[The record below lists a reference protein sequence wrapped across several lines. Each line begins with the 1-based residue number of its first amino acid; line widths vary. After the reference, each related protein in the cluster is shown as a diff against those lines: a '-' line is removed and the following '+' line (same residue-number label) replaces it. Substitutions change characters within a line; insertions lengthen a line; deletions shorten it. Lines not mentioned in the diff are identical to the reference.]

1 MSYASLLLHLDPGR
15 RVDHCFEVAAR
26 LARRFEAHLTA
37 LATPFDTSSL
47 PDAVADPHDIERPR
61 RLAAEAV
68 ARFEDQ
74 ARRFGL
80 HSFEGVVAPGDAG
93 DALIARGRLNDLVI
107 LGQADPARPDHGAQ
121 ASLVARVVLDGA
133 PPTLVVPYAGRP
145 AEIGSH
151 VLVGWS
157 DSRPAARAI
166 AAAMPLLRAARRVT
180 LMHVMGT
187 TAWRDPAVAAHLDE
201 AVRWL
206 ARHGVQAH
214 PAIEPSGVDPG
225 DALLSRAADLDVDLV
240 VMGAWSHSRLVE
252 RLRGGVTRTMLG
264 SMTAPVLM
272 AH

>member
-1 MSYASLLLHLDPGR
+1 MLLHLDAGR
-15 RVDHCFEVAAR
+15 RVDHCFDVAAR

-37 LATPFDTSSL
+37 LATPFDTSAL
-47 PDAVADPHDIERPR
+47 PDPLADPHDIERPR
-61 RLAAEAV
+61 RLAAEAL
-68 ARFEDQ
+68 ARFEEQ

-80 HSFEGVVAPGDAG
+80 PSFEGVVAPGDAG
-93 DALIARGRLNDLVI
+93 DALLARGRLNDLVI

-121 ASLVARVVLDGA
+121 ASLVARVVLEGA
-133 PPTLVVPYAGRP
+133 PPTLVVPYAGRHG
-145 AEIGSH
+145 EIGSH

-157 DSRPAARAI
+157 DTRPAARAI
-166 AAAMPLLRAARRVT
+166 AAAMPLLREARRVT
-180 LMHVMGT
+180 LLHVVG
-187 TAWRDPAVAAHLDE
+187 ASARREPAVVAHLDE

-206 ARHGVQAH
+206 ARQGVQAH
-214 PAIEPSGVDPG
+214 PTIEPSAVEPG
-225 DALLSRAADLDVDLV
+225 DTLLSRAADLDVDLV